1 MVGIHFIHFTF
12 TEWRS
17 ENCDRWLRW
26 TRRWCMSRWHTGYR
40 DLISR
45 GSAPVIGCSN
55 IHRLIM
61 TKKNNRITKAI
72 SKMGKVSVQ
81 CWKIQSPTSKLCCSP
96 QTTLYTP
103 HLHLRSRRL
112 GLNPNLDASLPNWQI
127 SLRMTTIR
135 WIPFK
140 TSPSTMSIMQ
150 KW

>member
-26 TRRWCMSRWHTGYR
+26 IRRWCMSRWHTGYR

-45 GSAPVIGCSN
+45 GSASVIGCSN

-72 SKMGKVSVQ
+72 SMMGKVSVQ

-96 QTTLYTP
+96 PDNALYTP
-103 HLHLRSRRL
+103 PPPALQEAWVEPQPGCLFAQL
-112 GLNPNLDASLPNWQI
+112 ANQ
-127 SLRMTTIR
+127 
-135 WIPFK
+135 
-140 TSPSTMSIMQ
+140 STDDNN
-150 KW
+150 